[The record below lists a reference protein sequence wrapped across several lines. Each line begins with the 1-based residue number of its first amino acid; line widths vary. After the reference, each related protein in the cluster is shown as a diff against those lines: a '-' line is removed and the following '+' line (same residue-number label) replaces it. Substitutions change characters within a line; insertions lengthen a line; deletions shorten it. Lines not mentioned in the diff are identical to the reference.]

1 MRINQSTMMRRAV
14 AALAAVAMLVL
25 PALAHA
31 AGSADWVQPGTG
43 LMENLESGLVQIGA
57 IVIGIGVI
65 IVGIWACFSGHLK
78 WERLGYVI
86 LGGVLVMAGPSMIRA
101 LLESVQT

>member
-1 MRINQSTMMRRAV
+1 MRIDQSTMLRPT
-14 AALAAVAMLVL
+14 AAVIAVIAIIAL
-25 PALAHA
+25 PSIAHA

-65 IVGIWACFSGHLK
+65 TVGIWACFTGHLK

-86 LGGVLVMAGPSMIRA
+86 LGGVLVMAGPSMLRA